1 MPSISTP
8 SANDPVSRA
17 VQSFASRA
25 GQVPV
30 PLVATSYDIA
40 IRSGLADVAA
50 SRRFVNGEKTPIEA
64 VLTFPLPVHAV
75 LYALEAKIGDR
86 VVKAV
91 AVGRNAARARYEDAL
106 DRGKTAVLHE
116 ELVPGVHMLSVG
128 QVAPGAEIA
137 VTARFA
143 MALSVIDGRVLL
155 RIPTTV
161 GDIYGDSG
169 FADSDELVH
178 GGAAMVADITVSCEV
193 GRAELLGAPL
203 MEGRARVPLDV
214 PIVVEIAE
222 WAPAALDGRCADG
235 TAVSLSFAPMPK
247 VTTPVA
253 VSILVD
259 HSGSMESPCVSGSS
273 LSKHAAVLLGLT
285 EAAAELQDGDR
296 LNLWEFQSGSRQI
309 GTAARTEWR
318 RLLRQL
324 SPPAGGTEIG
334 EAIGAVL
341 ATAKPDNVLL
351 VTDGKSHALDVHTL
365 AKSAR
370 FTVVLIGEDSL
381 DARVGHL
388 AALSGGDIFVPAEAE
403 VGPAIGAALQS
414 MRGMR
419 RRSSAGAR
427 EVQTAWETARSGM
440 TIRASWTSKRSS
452 EAASRLERAAGAYAA
467 MLRLATL
474 EESEASKLAEAE
486 GLVTHLTSLV
496 LVDEA
501 GVVTPGLSAMRK
513 VALPT
518 PATASPVVMGFGG
531 IVRTSSVQCESKRAM
546 RSAIPRAAPCVAMR
560 SRTEPLPTGGRSDAP
575 ERYRFLLD
583 FGDETPHTE
592 GSKRRPRTAA
602 RDERDAGKPLPLRGL
617 EALARQIDWA
627 SEGAR
632 LIEGD
637 LSGLDRAVA
646 VEIERA
652 AELEP
657 VLRAAERLGVSALT
671 LVIALIAR
679 AAGAEDRRAARVAR
693 RLLGGRGKKEVKRES
708 RRLGL

>member
-40 IRSGLADVAA
+40 IASGLADVAA
-50 SRRFVNGEKTPIEA
+50 TRRFVNSEKTPIEA

-91 AVGRNAARARYEDAL
+91 AVGRKAARERYEDAL

-116 ELVPGVHMLSVG
+116 ELIPGVHMLSVG
-128 QVAPGAEIA
+128 QVAPGAEIT

-143 MALSVIDGRVLL
+143 MALSVIEGRVLL

-169 FADSDELVH
+169 LADSDELVH
-178 GGAAMVADITVSCEV
+178 GGPAMAADIVVSCE
-193 GRAELLGAPL
+193 GGQPELLGARL
-203 MEGRARVPLDV
+203 EQGRARVPLDV

-222 WAPAALDGRCADG
+222 WVPAAVDGRCADG
-235 TAVSLSFAPMPK
+235 TGVSLSFAPMPK
-247 VTTPVA
+247 VAAPVA

-259 HSGSMESPCVSGSS
+259 HSGSMETPCVSGSG

-296 LNLWEFQSGSRQI
+296 LDLWEFESGSRQI
-309 GTAARTEWR
+309 GTAAPKEWR

-334 EAIGAVL
+334 GAISAVL
-341 ATAKPDNVLL
+341 ATSKPDNVLL
-351 VTDGKSHALDVHTL
+351 VTDGKSHALDVHAL

-414 MRGMR
+414 MRAVR
-419 RRSSAGAR
+419 RRGSCGGR
-427 EVQTAWETARSGM
+427 ETQTALETARSGM
-440 TIRASWTSKRSS
+440 TIRASWSSRRSG
-452 EAASRLERAAGAYAA
+452 ETASRFERAVGAYVA
-467 MLRLATL
+467 MLRLTSL
-474 EESEASKLAEAE
+474 EESDASKLAEAE

-501 GVVTPGLSAMRK
+501 GVVTPGLAAMRK

-518 PATASPVVMGFGG
+518 PATASPVLMGFGG
-531 IVRTSSVQCESKRAM
+531 VVRTPPVVCATKRS
-546 RSAIPRAAPCVAMR
+546 RSSAIPRAVPSVAMR
-560 SRTEPLPTGGRSDAP
+560 SPSDPLPTGGGSDAP

-583 FGDETPHTE
+583 FDV
-592 GSKRRPRTAA
+592 RP
-602 RDERDAGKPLPLRGL
+602 DRDAPKSAPRPASTPRDAAKLLPLRHL
-617 EALARQIDWA
+617 EALARRIDWA
-627 SEGAR
+627 AEAGR
-632 LIEGD
+632 LIDGD
-637 LSGLDRAVA
+637 LSGLEATVA
-646 VEIERA
+646 AAISQA

-671 LVIALIAR
+671 LVIALVAR